1 MDSKGEIAFQ
11 GALFHSRE
19 HLRIRLSSAATGVE
33 IDGNRKGLSDTGK
46 YKKCVVVKKKKSY
59 NRL

>member
-11 GALFHSRE
+11 GALFHSRG
-19 HLRIRLSSAATGVE
+19 HLGIHLSSAATGVE

-46 YKKCVVVKKKKSY
+46 YKKCVIV
-59 NRL
+59 